1 MSEKTIKTY
10 TSEELDALRKRGKGK
25 TDWDR
30 LAEME
35 DEDIDTSDIPELDE
49 RFWEEAE
56 LVMPEAKEQIS
67 IRIDR
72 EVLDYFRKG
81 GPGYQTRINA
91 VLKSFVD
98 ARRKEEDRVRQ

>member
-1 MSEKTIKTY
+1 MIGDTPTEVNFMQSRYTLEWKNSLSEL
-10 TSEELDALRKRGKGK
+10 EQN
-25 TDWDR
+25 DWDR

-91 VLKSFVD
+91 VLRDFYE
-98 ARRKEEDRVRQ
+98 AHWRE